1 MAETYEKRSGKAT
14 RQKYVKDRRD
24 KVVQVRMNDAE
35 LSLLDEQRG
44 TCSRSNFL
52 RGELYAS
59 RYAPPS
65 REVVLD
71 VPALDRVRVELNR
84 IGVNM
89 NQIARARNRRL
100 SGMGVL
106 DAVREEMRTKDEA
119 EAFREFRDSVDKL
132 RAQVMDCVRIC
143 RRTWRR
149 EVMSDVND
157 ACAVASE
164 HARAYVVHRVRRGKA
179 QTRSSG
185 KRHGPHRLADG

>member
-24 KVVQVRMNDAE
+24 KVVQVRMSDAE

-52 RGELYAS
+52 RGALYAS

-100 SGMGVL
+100 SGMGML
-106 DAVREEMRTKDEA
+106 DAAREEMRTKDEA
-119 EAFREFRDSVDKL
+119 EAFREFRDSVDRL
-132 RAQVMDCVRIC
+132 RAQVDGLRA
-143 RRTWRR
+143 
-149 EVMSDVND
+149 DLQ
-157 ACAVASE
+157 
-164 HARAYVVHRVRRGKA
+164 AYVETGGDV
-179 QTRSSG
+179 
-185 KRHGPHRLADG
+185 

>member
-35 LSLLDEQRG
+35 LSLLDERRG

-89 NQIARARNRRL
+89 NQIARAQPAL
-100 SGMGVL
+100 
-106 DAVREEMRTKDEA
+106 E
-119 EAFREFRDSVDKL
+119 
-132 RAQVMDCVRIC
+132 
-143 RRTWRR
+143 
-149 EVMSDVND
+149 
-157 ACAVASE
+157 
-164 HARAYVVHRVRRGKA
+164 
-179 QTRSSG
+179 
-185 KRHGPHRLADG
+185 RHGNARRDA

>member
-24 KVVQVRMNDAE
+24 KVVQVRMSDAE

-44 TCSRSNFL
+44 TRSRSNFL
-52 RGELYAS
+52 RGALYAS

-100 SGMGVL
+100 SGM
-106 DAVREEMRTKDEA
+106 
-119 EAFREFRDSVDKL
+119 
-132 RAQVMDCVRIC
+132 
-143 RRTWRR
+143 
-149 EVMSDVND
+149 
-157 ACAVASE
+157 
-164 HARAYVVHRVRRGKA
+164 
-179 QTRSSG
+179 
-185 KRHGPHRLADG
+185 

>member
-89 NQIARARNRRL
+89 NQIARRLNADNAKGVISDDLYKKLLNALIGIRNTL
-100 SGMGVL
+100 QDMT
-106 DAVREEMRTKDEA
+106 E
-119 EAFREFRDSVDKL
+119 
-132 RAQVMDCVRIC
+132 
-143 RRTWRR
+143 
-149 EVMSDVND
+149 
-157 ACAVASE
+157 
-164 HARAYVVHRVRRGKA
+164 
-179 QTRSSG
+179 
-185 KRHGPHRLADG
+185 

>member
-35 LSLLDEQRG
+35 LSLLDERRG

-100 SGMGVL
+100 SGMGML
-106 DAVREEMRTKDEA
+106 DATREEMRTKDEA
-119 EAFREFRDSVDKL
+119 EAFREFRDSVDRL
-132 RAQVMDCVRIC
+132 RAQVEGLRADLQ
-143 RRTWRR
+143 
-149 EVMSDVND
+149 
-157 ACAVASE
+157 
-164 HARAYVVHRVRRGKA
+164 AYVEMGGDV
-179 QTRSSG
+179 
-185 KRHGPHRLADG
+185 

>member
-35 LSLLDEQRG
+35 LSLLDEQRK
-44 TCSRSNFL
+44 TRSRSNFL
-52 RGELYAS
+52 RDALYAS

-71 VPALDRVRVELNR
+71 APALDRVRVELNR

-100 SGMGVL
+100 SGMGML
-106 DAVREEMRTKDEA
+106 DATREEMRTKDEA

-132 RAQVMDCVRIC
+132 RAQVDGLRA
-143 RRTWRR
+143 
-149 EVMSDVND
+149 DLQ
-157 ACAVASE
+157 
-164 HARAYVVHRVRRGKA
+164 AYVETGGDV
-179 QTRSSG
+179 
-185 KRHGPHRLADG
+185 